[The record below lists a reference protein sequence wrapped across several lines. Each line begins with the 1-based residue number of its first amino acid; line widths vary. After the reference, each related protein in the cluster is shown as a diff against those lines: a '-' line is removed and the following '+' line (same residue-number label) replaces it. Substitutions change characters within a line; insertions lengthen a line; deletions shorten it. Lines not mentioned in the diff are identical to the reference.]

1 MKTFPDFGKE
11 LSRPFKVDERCYGC
25 AELCHGCTARPENPD
40 KRYAEYLHLPD
51 LMPGTCGQTFP
62 PLTVFHLPETP
73 RSSAGPLTCT
83 SAAIGRA
90 VCQTIEGVPRFC
102 P

>member
-62 PLTVFHLPETP
+62 PSRMQNRKEP
-73 RSSAGPLTCT
+73 R
-83 SAAIGRA
+83 IRRN
-90 VCQTIEGVPRFC
+90 VK
-102 P
+102 